1 MTGAHNR
8 QEARFLRQA
17 FAMGKPT
24 VYADALARAANAV
37 GGEARLA
44 RALHVPVK
52 LVQQWLRGST
62 YPSTQIYQQ
71 ALDLLISV
79 GRH

>member
-1 MTGAHNR
+1 
-8 QEARFLRQA
+8 
-17 FAMGKPT
+17 MGKPT
-24 VYADALARAANAV
+24 VYADALGRAATAV

-44 RALHVPVK
+44 STLHVPVK
-52 LVQQWLRGST
+52 LVQQWLGGSA
-62 YPSTQIYQQ
+62 YPSTEIYQK